1 MRTTQMLS
9 RISAIALNTYRE
21 AVRARLLLG
30 VFALS
35 LATSA
40 YSLVVAS
47 LSLGNEARV
56 VADLGAASFSL
67 YGVIVAIV
75 LGSTSLHR
83 ELEYKTIFPILSR
96 PIRRWEYLIG
106 KYLGAVLTVLVFVA
120 VEMAAVLSMLAIET
134 GQSTWKVAAVDGGM
148 LVVLVVL
155 WLRVSILARVFVV
168 IPWALAI
175 AGFAWLVATTAPE
188 ERQLVTTSA
197 VLAIF
202 EIAIVAAVAT
212 LFASF
217 SSPFLTATF
226 TAMIFVIGRSADTL
240 AHLPK
245 RAFGQGVS
253 TMGRALARIFP
264 NLHVYV
270 PPRPLLLGQVASQP
284 VWLYVGSA
292 ALYAIFYATVLLAV
306 GALAFRKRDFS

>member
-1 MRTTQMLS
+1 MLS
-9 RISAIALNTYRE
+9 RIVAIALNTYRE

-35 LATSA
+35 LATST
-40 YSLVVAS
+40 YSLVVAA
-47 LSLGNEARV
+47 LSSGNEARV

-96 PIRRWEYLIG
+96 PIRRWEYLLG
-106 KYLGAVLTVLVFVA
+106 KYLGALLTVGVFIA

-134 GQSTWKVAAVDGGM
+134 GQRAWKVGALCGG
-148 LVVLVVL
+148 VLVVL
-155 WLRVSILARVFVV
+155 AVAWLLVSVIGRVFVV
-168 IPWALAI
+168 IPWALLVA
-175 AGFAWLVATTAPE
+175 ASAWLLASTAPD
-188 ERQLVTTSA
+188 ERQLVTASA
-197 VLAIF
+197 ALAIC
-202 EIAIVAAVAT
+202 EIGIVAAIAT

-226 TAMIFVIGRSADTL
+226 TAMVFVIGRSADTL

-245 RAFGQGVS
+245 RVFGQTVVS
-253 TMGRALARIFP
+253 GGHALARIFP

-270 PPRPLLLGQVASQP
+270 PPRPLLLGQVAGEP
-284 VWLYVGSA
+284 VWLYIGSA
-292 ALYAIFYATVLLAV
+292 ALHAVFYSTALLAA
-306 GALAFRKRDFS
+306 GALAFQKRDFS